1 MMRDLQRSKK
11 RSSDRLRNV
20 AATMLTGGVFACMYY
35 SFDSAIADD
44 PLATTRLSKLEVQS
58 IIETPNRSDMTVLET
73 QKVPNPHDQLAEP
86 VEAAPVNPDLA
97 ALQQTVDILQK
108 GVARLEH
115 VSKYSF
121 VFNRQERIDGELRDE
136 QQIAVK
142 LRHAP
147 FSVYMK
153 WMTGDKGRE
162 LLYTDNENEGR
173 MLVKLG
179 GLKGRFVPTLK
190 LDPHGD
196 RAKAESQHPVTQAGL
211 KTMANEL
218 LKNRIQDMEL
228 ANVPKCVIEEGHTFN
243 DRPCLKVYLEYD
255 SQESSPLFRK
265 TITLIDKELS
275 LPVYSRT
282 YTWPNE
288 NMVDIEQESLF
299 SCYQFSDIQFET
311 ELADATWNTENPDY
325 RFR

>member
-1 MMRDLQRSKK
+1 MTRDLQRSKK
-11 RSSDRLRNV
+11 QASDSLRNF
-20 AATMLTGGVFACMYY
+20 AAAMLTGGVFSCLYF

-44 PLATTRLSKLEVQS
+44 PTQITRLSRLEVQS
-58 IIETPNRSDMTVLET
+58 IIETPDRADMQVLET
-73 QKVPNPHDQLAEP
+73 QKVPNPQDQLNSTAEVVP
-86 VEAAPVNPDLA
+86 ANPNVIA
-97 ALQQTVDILQK
+97 IRQAIDILQQ
-108 GVARLEH
+108 GVARLDN
-115 VSKYSF
+115 VDKYSF
-121 VFNRQERIDGELRDE
+121 IFNRQERIEGELRDE

-153 WMTGDKGRE
+153 WMTGDRGRE
-162 LLYTDNENEGR
+162 LLYTENENDGR

-190 LDPHGD
+190 LDPHGE

-218 LKNRIQDMEL
+218 IKIRMHDLEL
-228 ANVPKCVIEEGHTFN
+228 ARTPNCIIEEGHTFN
-243 DRPCLKVYLEYD
+243 DRPCIKVYVEYA
-255 SQESSPLFRK
+255 SKESSPEFRK
-265 TITLIDKELS
+265 AITLIDKELS
-275 LPVYSRT
+275 LPVYSRS

-288 NMVDIEQESLF
+288 NMVDVEQESLV
-299 SCYQFSDIQFET
+299 SCYQFSDIVFET